1 MLFLHLML
9 CISMFRKFLFTANL
23 LLKAALFLLMKNA
36 GTTTVTMTPTALIQ
50 HEKPQNYDDPAKWM
64 KWEED
69 NGCIFKNQNS
79 GSVSSLYNYLSSI
92 LPDFF
97 MNTFVKRKQ
106 AKRYEDEKS
115 EAAMKNSN
123 TAMLQVDFA
132 ENYTCTAQDE
142 VQSAHWK

>member
-1 MLFLHLML
+1 
-9 CISMFRKFLFTANL
+9 
-23 LLKAALFLLMKNA
+23 MKNA
-36 GTTTVTMTPTALIQ
+36 GTATVTMTPTDLIQ

-69 NGCIFKNQNS
+69 NGCIIKNQNS

-132 ENYTCTAQDE
+132 DNYMCTAQDE
-142 VQSAHWK
+142 VQSAHWKQNQYQWCRGNSEKRG